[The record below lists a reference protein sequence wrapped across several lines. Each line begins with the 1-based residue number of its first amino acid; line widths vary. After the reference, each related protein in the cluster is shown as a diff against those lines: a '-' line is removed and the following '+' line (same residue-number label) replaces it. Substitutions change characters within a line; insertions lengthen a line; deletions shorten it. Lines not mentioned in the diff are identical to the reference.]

1 MQMKRI
7 LGILL
12 ALCFLM
18 SVTVAAAGA
27 EPWQKEGKK
36 DKDKKD
42 KDERDKRDKD
52 KKDKDKRDKDKKDKD
67 ERDKRDK
74 DKKDKDKKDK
84 DKKEGREL
92 PYTPRSG
99 TEHFGH

>member
-1 MQMKRI
+1 MKRI

-27 EPWQKEGKK
+27 EPWQKE
-36 DKDKKD
+36 
-42 KDERDKRDKD
+42 
-52 KKDKDKRDKDKKDKD
+52 
-67 ERDKRDK
+67 

-84 DKKEGREL
+84 R
-92 PYTPRSG
+92 
-99 TEHFGH
+99 

>member
-1 MQMKRI
+1 MKRI

-52 KKDKDKRDKDKKDKD
+52 KRDKD

-74 DKKDKDKKDK
+74 DKKDKDKKDE

-99 TEHFGH
+99 TEHFGHWKLDVTKE